1 METRHQAGWAVCLPS
16 AGTAPFSEPRQG
28 RGLESLNRG
37 IACLLAG
44 RSAKPLGPL
53 GSPGKWAVVVGSL
66 PRQGCG
72 GQDAASTILAMQ
84 RKSPA
89 CWKPRGAPGR
99 ERLAPCEMLTAPAVR
114 IVLSPGSQACSLAV
128 RPLSLLLGQAYP
140 LQSQGLLPS
149 ALLPLRWGAW
159 LWLPPRGLRRL
170 GHLGAPACCH

>member
-66 PRQGCG
+66 PRQGSG

-99 ERLAPCEMLTAPAVR
+99 ERPAPCEMLTVPAVR
-114 IVLSPGSQACSLAV
+114 IVLSPGSQACSLAL

-149 ALLPLRWGAW
+149 ALIPLRWGAW

-170 GHLGAPACCH
+170 GHLGAPAHCH